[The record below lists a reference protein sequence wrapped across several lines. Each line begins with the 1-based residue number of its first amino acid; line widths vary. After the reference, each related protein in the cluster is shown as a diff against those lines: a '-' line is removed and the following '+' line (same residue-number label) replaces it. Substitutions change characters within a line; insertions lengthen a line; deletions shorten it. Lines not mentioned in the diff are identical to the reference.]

1 MLLRRTR
8 HPAIA
13 FLTLAFLALL
23 SPGARAGDAVPPSDG
38 IVKELLKKAG
48 MATDPAPAQDFV
60 VKARP
65 EAQEDYISV
74 GRKEPERKFKAKTAA
89 ELKAMEAEFAGVQTR
104 HDALRSQ
111 FPPAVK
117 AMADQ
122 KAKEAQNGKGKKNAP
137 PATSAQ

>member
-1 MLLRRTR
+1 MSLRRTCN
-8 HPAIA
+8 PAIA
-13 FLTLAFLALL
+13 FMTFAFLALL
-23 SPGARAGDAVPPSDG
+23 SAGARAGDAALPKDG

-65 EAQEDYISV
+65 DAQEDYISV

-89 ELKAMEAEFAGVQTR
+89 ELTAMESEFAGVQTR
-104 HDALRSQ
+104 HDALRAQ

-117 AMADQ
+117 AMAEQ
-122 KAKEAQNGKGKKNAP
+122 KAKQAQNGKGKKNDP
-137 PATSAQ
+137 PAASPQ

>member
-1 MLLRRTR
+1 MSSRRVN
-8 HPAIA
+8 HPAFAI
-13 FLTLAFLALL
+13 LTSAFLALL
-23 SPGARAGDAVPPSDG
+23 PASALADDAAPAKDG

-65 EAQEDYISV
+65 SGDEDYISV

-117 AMADQ
+117 AMAEQ
-122 KAKEAQNGKGKKNAP
+122 KAKEAQNAKGKKTAP
-137 PATSAQ
+137 PAASPQ